1 MNIRKISL
9 LLIAIIVFPLV
20 VQAQSLEET
29 VAKLS
34 TVAAQKYVEPAI
46 TAFGSNLNSGWINQV
61 PQAKTLGFD
70 FNIKI
75 VGMGTFLNDKAKTFS
90 TDGKFRFTSSQADNI
105 LANSGI
111 TSSNPNYA
119 SAKQVILSR
128 EWEVQFSGPTII
140 GKESDHLKILFPGYD
155 NGAGLKIESYN
166 ETIEE
171 VKGLLDELPILPM
184 ACPQVTIGTVMGTS
198 VSVRYFP
205 SVELDKKLGKLTFG
219 GFGIIHN
226 PAVWLDNPLPVD
238 FGIGYFYQK
247 LKIGDILESDATQ
260 YGVFVSKT
268 IGTTIALTP
277 YAGFVIEDSKTN
289 VNYDYEYNAVVN
301 GAVVNVKD
309 KIHFELKGEN
319 SSAFLVGATFKLA
332 VLSLNVDY
340 KMAKYKTLSA
350 GVSFGF

>member
-9 LLIAIIVFPLV
+9 LLIAIIVFPLA

-34 TVAAQKYVEPAI
+34 TVAAQKYVEPAV
-46 TAFGSNLNSGWINQV
+46 TAFGSNLNSGWVNQV
-61 PQAKTLGFD
+61 PQAKTLGLD
-70 FNIKI
+70 LNIKI

-90 TDGKFRFTSSQADNI
+90 TDGMFRFTSQQADNI
-105 LANSGI
+105 LANSHI
-111 TSSNPNYA
+111 TSSDPNYTA
-119 SAKQVILSR
+119 AKQVILSR
-128 EWEVQFSGPTII
+128 EWNVKFSGPTII
-140 GKESDHLKILFPGYD
+140 GKDSDHLKIYFPGYD
-155 NGAGLKIESYN
+155 NHAGLKIESYN
-166 ETIEE
+166 ETVDE

-205 SVELDKKLGKLTFG
+205 SVELDKKLGKLSFG

-226 PAVWLDNPLPVD
+226 PAVWFNNPLPVD

-247 LKIGDILESDATQ
+247 LKVGDILESDASQ

-277 YAGFVIEDSKTN
+277 YAGFVIEDSKTK

-309 KIHFELKGEN
+309 KISFELKGEN
-319 SSAFLVGATFKLA
+319 SSAFLIGATIKLA
-332 VLSLNVDY
+332 VLNLNVDY

>member
-61 PQAKTLGFD
+61 PQAKTLDFD
-70 FNIKI
+70 LNIKI

-90 TDGKFRFTSSQADNI
+90 TAGMFRFTSSQADNI

-111 TSSNPNYA
+111 TSSHPAYA
-119 SAKQVILSR
+119 SAKQELLSK
-128 EWEVQFSGPTII
+128 EWSVNFSGPTII
-140 GKESDHLKILFPGYD
+140 GKENDHLKIVFPGGTVSGVTLNQYT
-155 NGAGLKIESYN
+155 
-166 ETIEE
+166 ETVDE

-277 YAGFVIEDSKTN
+277 YAGFVIEDSKTTIK
-289 VNYDYEYNAVVN
+289 YDYEYNAVVN

-309 KIHFELKGEN
+309 KINFELKGEN
-319 SSAFLVGATFKLA
+319 SSAFLVGATIKLA
-332 VLSLNVDY
+332 VLNLNVDY